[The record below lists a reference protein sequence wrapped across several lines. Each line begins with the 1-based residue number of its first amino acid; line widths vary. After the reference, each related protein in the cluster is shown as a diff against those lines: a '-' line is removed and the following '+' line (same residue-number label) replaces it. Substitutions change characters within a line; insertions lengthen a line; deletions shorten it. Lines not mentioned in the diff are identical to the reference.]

1 LIFSGR
7 QRTAGTNRA
16 GVADLKL
23 QNLFMILRAAGTQLD
38 GATSEVLTAKSM
50 SIRNRTLFHR
60 LASTFALAALISSA
74 AAGRARAGI
83 TDNVKSETLPNGL
96 KVLVLEN
103 HKAPVATFNLFT
115 KVGARNES
123 FGKTGIS
130 HLVEHL
136 KFRGTKKYG
145 PEEFSNIIQ
154 ENGGMD
160 NAFTG
165 ADFTDYFEV
174 INRDHLDVPIE
185 LEADRMANFE
195 PQGFASELAVVEEE
209 RRMRTD
215 DNPEDAL
222 SEATQAQAF
231 VEHPYHWPVIG
242 WMQDIKRLTLADA
255 LKYHSVYYSP
265 QNAIAVAVGDFDAD
279 KVLKQISDSFGP
291 IANGPKPPPVL
302 EVEPPQQ
309 GGRKIVLR
317 HAANL
322 PAFAE
327 VYHVPNYRGGGAD
340 AFALEIASEILSD
353 GKSSRLYRSLV
364 LDKRMVVA
372 ASSSYDMTS
381 FDPGLFALTAQMRP
395 GVKTDD
401 AIAEAN
407 KVIEQLKAQPVGADE
422 LQKAKNLEQSSFV
435 FAQDSIFQ
443 EALQI
448 GVWEMLGD
456 YHLMDRYL
464 TEIDKV
470 TAADVQ
476 RVAKKYLV
484 ENNCTLGVLMPTGI
498 LPHEQGGGAGGMVH
512 HAPPLDT
519 ADSMPQMEPT
529 RISREAFAIVEV
541 AR

>member
-1 LIFSGR
+1 
-7 QRTAGTNRA
+7 
-16 GVADLKL
+16 
-23 QNLFMILRAAGTQLD
+23 
-38 GATSEVLTAKSM
+38 M
-50 SIRNRTLFHR
+50 SISNRY
-60 LASTFALAALISSA
+60 SSSA
-74 AAGRARAGI
+74 DRGFCNRPRRRALTCAIASLLLLGASRTARAGI
-83 TDNVKSETLPNGL
+83 TDKVKTETLPNGL

-103 HKAPVATFNLFT
+103 HKAPVATFNVFCE
-115 KVGARNES
+115 VGSRNES

-136 KFRGTKKYG
+136 MFRGTKKYG

-174 INRDHLDVPIE
+174 INRDHLDVPIG
-185 LEADRMANFE
+185 LEADRMANFD
-195 PQGFASELAVVEEE
+195 PKGFDSELAVVAEE

-222 SEATQAQAF
+222 AEATQAQAF

-242 WMQDIKRLTLADA
+242 WMQDIQRLTLADA

-265 QNAIAVAVGDFDAD
+265 QNALAVAVGDFNAD
-279 KVLKQISDSFGP
+279 KVLKQIAESFRP
-291 IANGPKPPPVL
+291 IKNGPKPPPVL
-302 EVEPPQQ
+302 EVEPQQ
-309 GGRKIVLR
+309 RGKRQVVLR

-327 VYHVPNYRGGGAD
+327 VYHVPNYRTARQD
-340 AFALEIASEILSD
+340 AFALEIASELLSD
-353 GKSSRLYRSLV
+353 GKSSRLYRSMV
-364 LDKRMVVA
+364 LDKRMVVEVSA
-372 ASSSYDMTS
+372 SYDMTS
-381 FDPGLFALTAQMRP
+381 FDPGLFMVSAQMRP
-395 GVKTDD
+395 GVKTED
-401 AIAEAN
+401 AVAAAN
-407 KVIEQLKAQPVGADE
+407 AAIEQLKAQPIQADE
-422 LQKAKNLEQSSFV
+422 LQKAKNLEQASFV
-435 FAQDSIFQ
+435 FQQDSIFE
-443 EALQI
+443 EALQL

-464 TEIDKV
+464 GAIDRV

-484 ENNCTLGVLMPTGI
+484 EDNCTLGILVPTGI
-498 LPHEQGGGAGGMVH
+498 LRHEEGGGGVGGMVH
-512 HAPPLDT
+512 HAPPLVGPDLSQHAPPLLIT
-519 ADSMPQMEPT
+519 PATS
-529 RISREAFAIVEV
+529 RIDQV